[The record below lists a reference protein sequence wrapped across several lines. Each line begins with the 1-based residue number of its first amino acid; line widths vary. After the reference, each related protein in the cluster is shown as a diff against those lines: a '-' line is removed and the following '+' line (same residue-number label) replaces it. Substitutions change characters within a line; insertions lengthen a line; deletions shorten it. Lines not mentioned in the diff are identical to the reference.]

1 MLLMGQRIK
10 DARKAKGLSQEQL
23 SEFLDVSKTTI
34 SWYESDSR
42 TPTLEHF
49 EKLTEVLDISADY
62 LLGREVS
69 AVAEDNSYSV
79 KISKKDLEILSELK
93 KRKEVYSKLYN
104 DAPRTVELIERKL
117 K

>member
-10 DARKAKGLSQEQL
+10 EARKAKGLSQEQL
-23 SEFLDVSKTTI
+23 GEILNVSKTTI

-49 EKLTEVLDISADY
+49 DKLTEVLDISADY
-62 LLGREVS
+62 LLGKEVI

-79 KISKKDLEILSELK
+79 KIAKKDLEILSEIK
-93 KRKEVYSKLYN
+93 KKKNIYGRLYN
-104 DAPRTVELIERKL
+104 DASRTVELIERRL

>member
-1 MLLMGQRIK
+1 MLLMGKRIR
-10 DARKAKGLSQEQL
+10 DARKSRGFSQEQL
-23 SEFLDVSKTTI
+23 SEILNVSKTTI

-49 EKLTEVLDISADY
+49 EKLTEILNVSADY
-62 LLGREVS
+62 LLGKEVT
-69 AVAEDNSYSV
+69 AVSENSEYTV
-79 KISKKDLEILSELK
+79 KIAKKDLEILSEIK
-93 KRKEVYSKLYN
+93 KKKDVYSKLYE

>member
-49 EKLTEVLDISADY
+49 EKLT
-62 LLGREVS
+62 
-69 AVAEDNSYSV
+69 
-79 KISKKDLEILSELK
+79 
-93 KRKEVYSKLYN
+93 
-104 DAPRTVELIERKL
+104 
-117 K
+117 